1 MKKALFLA
9 AAAIMSLGS
18 AVFASTN
25 ASDAESASASAYSPQ
40 VCQFSLSHYRGTI
53 NSGSTARF
61 TVGLSCPQEEDTYA
75 TVVVYIDGKIV
86 ASEVVQ
92 VPANSTKSAPTTVSV
107 SGSYNGKGYE
117 LGVQ

>member
-9 AAAIMSLGS
+9 AVAIMSLGS

-25 ASDAESASASAYSPQ
+25 ASDVESASASTSSPQ
-40 VCQFSLSHYRGTI
+40 VCQYSLSHYSGTI
-53 NSGSTARF
+53 NSGYTAQF
-61 TVGLSCPQEEDTYA
+61 TVGLSCPQKEDTYA
-75 TVVVYIDGKIV
+75 TVVVYIDDKLV

-92 VPANSTKSAPTTVSV
+92 VPANSTKSALTNIRVG
-107 SGSYNGKGYE
+107 GSYNGKGYE